1 MAKNIVTNAVLKI
14 NGKEVENSFTAIGSV
29 VRKLERD
36 LKKLPIG
43 SEEFIRKAAQVKEA
57 RSHFQN
63 VKNEINAVSNSL
75 YNSSGKISFLRR
87 NLLSLGDT
95 FRQVFTADLASRFF
109 DTIVQKGKLTV
120 DQLLQV
126 ADAMTDVQKTSGMSL
141 AEVKELWDAMDEM
154 DTRTSKLDR
163 LKIAEV
169 GGRLG
174 VPAEEM
180 KSFVQE
186 VDKAYVALGDSFEG
200 GLEGVVDQL
209 GKIKGLFEDT
219 KSLSYAEAINR
230 VGSALNTL
238 AAQGTASE
246 GNISQFALRLGTL
259 PESLRPSIANVLG
272 LGAAFE
278 ESGIDAQIASSGFSN
293 FITTAGKNIESFAY
307 SMNISVNEAKE
318 LINTKPEEFFLRFA
332 QGMKGLDAT
341 TTSQVL
347 ESLKLNTLEVQKAVG
362 AAANR
367 TDDFRK
373 AMNTSAVEM
382 EKMTS
387 LQDEF
392 NQKNNNA
399 PAILEKIKNEFNDMF
414 TSTNIINHF
423 EWLVNILGWITG
435 VSKEAGY
442 EISTFRERL
451 QFLGNI
457 IKVVGTAIL
466 GYNASVLIATI
477 STGNLTKITWLNVVA
492 DKAQAAGLLIKRIGL
507 LAYNVVLGIVT
518 LNTDRI
524 TIATIAFNTVTR
536 ASPWGVLITLVTTV
550 VVAYKAFSKELD
562 EVTRKQRMVNELSVT
577 ASEKVSDQRI
587 ELEKLIQIAKSES
600 ATNNQREEAL
610 RRLNAIIPDHIG
622 LLTLQNIKTNEGVNI
637 INKYIDALNKQAY
650 AEAVNERRKE
660 LVKKQ
665 IELQGKDIKHD
676 WRDLGGFVS
685 WAESGVSGLKGN
697 MTADEAKRI
706 DSMTK
711 VVDIEKELAKYVP
724 IVQNYYRERRGLLT
738 DNFKELKLVNAEQK
752 RLIESDPSSVL
763 DSGGNAS
770 SNIVVPDVK
779 KNRTGKSDEEKA
791 ADKLKRQNES
801 DLKKAQEEAKKSDEL
816 NKNLNATA
824 LESLRAYEDEKRKIL
839 LESREQAVLD
849 EKIDFE
855 RKRNNLKVQNE
866 TIQYE
871 IIAAQTEI
879 EKLEKSKNETKS
891 TEAKVE
897 YNNAINSLQV
907 ANKKRE
913 SLQAANN
920 SIMEQMQKTHQFNL
934 EKIKVLWDGK
944 DFERWINKENTR
956 INASRRSDEDEINQ
970 INSLGEAKEKLQ
982 NLQYLKLTGTE
993 LKNLKS
999 LEDAKRYLREEADR
1013 KMLAAQLAS
1022 FELQKA
1028 KLVESINE
1036 LSDGD
1041 AKDKLLADLEA
1052 LEDRITQVKGSIKGG
1067 KDVDNKTVTEEG
1079 RAAMNDVDLLGFS
1092 ATQWSDMFQNLKTT
1106 QGQLEILKA
1115 GVQALGNAFSMFNNL
1130 QNSLNQRDLNSFT
1143 KNQDK
1148 KKLALLK
1155 QLNQGFINQ
1164 EEYHKGVQLLE
1175 EETDRKKSE
1184 IELKQAKMER
1194 AMAVSQIAINTAS
1207 AIMSIWAQVPKFDF
1221 GISAGVLTGFVSALG
1236 VAQAATVLA
1245 QPLPSYAEGGFF
1257 EGYTGSSSF
1266 FKDETGERPVGLVKL
1281 HEKEWTA
1288 PRWMTQSP
1296 RLANTFEYLENVRK
1310 SKTIPMAEGGYIND
1324 NTSTTSSVSTPQNLE
1339 TNTDY
1344 VEYIAVLSDVREL
1357 LQKLSDDG
1365 VMAYIIENAENG
1377 KKILRMVKSYEKIE
1391 QRASGK

>member
-1 MAKNIVTNAVLKI
+1 MASGTKITTTGVLYI
-14 NGKEVENSFTAIGSV
+14 NGAQVENTFTNISKIT
-29 VRKLERD
+29 RKLESE
-36 LKKLPIG
+36 LKKLTPG
-43 SEEFIRKAAQVKEA
+43 TQEFIDKAAEVRVA
-57 RSHFQN
+57 RTRFAE
-63 VKNEINAVSNSL
+63 VRNEINAVSQSID
-75 YNSSGKISFLRR
+75 SAAPKISFLRR

-95 FRQVFTADLASRFF
+95 FRQVFTADLASRLF

-362 AAANR
+362 AAANK

-435 VSKEAGY
+435 VSKDAGE
-442 EISTFRERL
+442 EISGFRERL
-451 QFLGNI
+451 VFLGNI

-466 GYNASVLIATI
+466 GYNASVLIATV
-477 STGNLTKITWLNVVA
+477 STGNLTKITWLNVIA
-492 DKAQAAGLLIKRIGL
+492 DKAQAAGLLVKRIGL

-518 LNTDRI
+518 LNTQRI
-524 TIATIAFNTVTR
+524 TAATIAFNTTAK
-536 ASPWGVLITLVTTV
+536 ASPWVVLFTLVATA
-550 VVAYKAFSKELD
+550 VVAYKSFSKE
-562 EVTRKQRMVNELSVT
+562 VNTAVKNQKELNSAMKDAERNV
-577 ASEKVSDQRI
+577 ASEISNLKILYNTATDVKKSTEERTDAVRKLKEEYPSYFQNISDEIIMNGKAEKSYNDLRDAIIASARASAARSVIEKREGERLEEDRKLQEKLEAKKKALSSAKSDPNKEEIRRVDGGDGKMTTIVISNDLKVKGAKI
-587 ELEKLIQIAKSES
+587 ELKEVQ
-600 ATNNQREEAL
+600 EE
-610 RRLNAIIPDHIG
+610 
-622 LLTLQNIKTNEGVNI
+622 
-637 INKYIDALNKQAY
+637 
-650 AEAVNERRKE
+650 
-660 LVKKQ
+660 
-665 IELQGKDIKHD
+665 
-676 WRDLGGFVS
+676 
-685 WAESGVSGLKGN
+685 
-697 MTADEAKRI
+697 
-706 DSMTK
+706 
-711 VVDIEKELAKYVP
+711 IEKKKKE
-724 IVQNYYRERRGLLT
+724 REAADKFFIDT
-738 DNFKELKLVNAEQK
+738 IN
-752 RLIESDPSSVL
+752 ESDKKTKKYNDDKNTSK
-763 DSGGNAS
+763 
-770 SNIVVPDVK
+770 NIVVPDVK

-791 ADKLKRQNES
+791 ADKLKRQNEL

-816 NKNLNATA
+816 NKNLNATT

-839 LESREQAVLD
+839 VESREQAILD

-891 TEAKVE
+891 PEAKVE

-982 NLQYLKLTGTE
+982 NLQYLKLTDTE

-1041 AKDKLLADLEA
+1041 AKNKLLADLEA

-1067 KDVDNKTVTEEG
+1067 KDIDNKTVTEEG

-1266 FKDETGERPVGLVKL
+1266 SKDETGERPVGLVKL